1 MPSRTRRER
10 IQLGLLFAMAAMAA
24 AMWFHAAAWG
34 QQIGDTTQPKSPAD
48 LTGANT
54 EGVNSDGTDED
65 SPRREARNRLA
76 VQTVLTADSLIR
88 LMRAKPEVA
97 LEIKQLLAEHLQ
109 QEGFSTQDN
118 AITDEQLFEYIA
130 SNERFREKLT
140 SWLRARGYVSETE
153 FQKMEKEPIAG
164 IPLSKQTMRDLETQP
179 DSSGLNAVPEQGS
192 NAGLDT
198 QTDEDAIE
206 LFGQQN
212 SPSLSMPGARAF
224 PLDNQNAATSNP
236 AAGDL
241 TSGQS
246 GNARTAIR
254 PEQLQQE
261 NRSRGEEERQEEKKQ
276 EEEEANRQPEILH
289 LPAPYNLLAL
299 HDLYT
304 QVPVQEQQLKRF
316 GSDVFIHRGLQS
328 LESPIDTP
336 IGPEYVLGPG
346 DGLSIDIWGSGS
358 QTIARVVDEVG
369 KVTLP
374 EAGPLMVAGLTLEQ
388 AQTAIEQALAKQF
401 RDAHALVTL
410 ARLRTVRIYVVG
422 DVQRPGAYDI
432 SSLSTPLNA
441 LYAAGGPTSTGSLRI
456 LRQFRGNKMIGEMDL
471 YDFLLHGLHSS
482 VDRLE
487 PGDTILVPP
496 VGRQVSVSGNVKRPA
511 IYELKNETSIK
522 EVLQVAGGLSVDAA
536 VDHIEVERIDAN
548 RGRQTIKVPVEPGG
562 DRTAMENALSAFPII
577 DGDRILV
584 QPIVPWSDRAVYT
597 TGYVVRPG
605 RYPYHD
611 HMLLTDILHSY
622 QDLLPEPSDHGEI
635 VRLAPPDLRP
645 VTIDFN
651 VPEVL
656 AGNTPIELEPFD
668 TIRILGRYAA
678 DAPQVT
684 IRGEVLRPGNYPL
697 SEGMTAAGLVR
708 MAGGFKR
715 SALLTEA
722 DLASYEIRDG
732 KQVVSLRSTVAIGA
746 AVERADTSADLAL
759 KPGDVLTVHQV
770 SGWNDIGGSVKIEGE
785 ATYPG
790 TYGLQEG
797 ERLSSVL
804 LRAGGFRSTAYPDG
818 AVLLR
823 VEVKALEEK
832 SRAELIRQIESA
844 SAAARISPSPSGQD
858 QTSTLQLMIQQ
869 QNDVLQRL
877 RNQPSS
883 GRLVIRISS
892 DIHSW
897 QNTDADVEMRPG
909 DELIIPKRPAFV
921 LVSGQVYNASAISY
935 VPGRTA
941 GWYLKRAGG
950 STDLANRKDIFVIR
964 ANGSV
969 VGRRSG
975 GWAGGDVLSTR
986 LDPGDVVVVPQ
997 KIIGGSVFWRN
1008 VLTTAQLA
1016 SSLTV
1021 AGALAAAL

>member
-1 MPSRTRRER
+1 M
-10 IQLGLLFAMAAMAA
+10 
-24 AMWFHAAAWG
+24 
-34 QQIGDTTQPKSPAD
+34 
-48 LTGANT
+48 
-54 EGVNSDGTDED
+54 
-65 SPRREARNRLA
+65 
-76 VQTVLTADSLIR
+76 
-88 LMRAKPEVA
+88 
-97 LEIKQLLAEHLQ
+97 
-109 QEGFSTQDN
+109 
-118 AITDEQLFEYIA
+118 
-130 SNERFREKLT
+130 
-140 SWLRARGYVSETE
+140 
-153 FQKMEKEPIAG
+153 
-164 IPLSKQTMRDLETQP
+164 
-179 DSSGLNAVPEQGS
+179 
-192 NAGLDT
+192 
-198 QTDEDAIE
+198 
-206 LFGQQN
+206 
-212 SPSLSMPGARAF
+212 
-224 PLDNQNAATSNP
+224 
-236 AAGDL
+236 
-241 TSGQS
+241 
-246 GNARTAIR
+246 
-254 PEQLQQE
+254 
-261 NRSRGEEERQEEKKQ
+261 
-276 EEEEANRQPEILH
+276 
-289 LPAPYNLLAL
+289 
-299 HDLYT
+299 
-304 QVPVQEQQLKRF
+304 
-316 GSDVFIHRGLQS
+316 
-328 LESPIDTP
+328 
-336 IGPEYVLGPG
+336 
-346 DGLSIDIWGSGS
+346 
-358 QTIARVVDEVG
+358 
-369 KVTLP
+369 
-374 EAGPLMVAGLTLEQ
+374 
-388 AQTAIEQALAKQF
+388 
-401 RDAHALVTL
+401 
-410 ARLRTVRIYVVG
+410 
-422 DVQRPGAYDI
+422 
-432 SSLSTPLNA
+432 
-441 LYAAGGPTSTGSLRI
+441 
-456 LRQFRGNKMIGEMDL
+456 
-471 YDFLLHGLHSS
+471 
-482 VDRLE
+482 
-487 PGDTILVPP
+487 
-496 VGRQVSVSGNVKRPA
+496 
-511 IYELKNETSIK
+511 
-522 EVLQVAGGLSVDAA
+522 
-536 VDHIEVERIDAN
+536 
-548 RGRQTIKVPVEPGG
+548 
-562 DRTAMENALSAFPII
+562 
-577 DGDRILV
+577 
-584 QPIVPWSDRAVYT
+584 
-597 TGYVVRPG
+597 
-605 RYPYHD
+605 
-611 HMLLTDILHSY
+611 
-622 QDLLPEPSDHGEI
+622 
-635 VRLAPPDLRP
+635 
-645 VTIDFN
+645 
-651 VPEVL
+651 PEVL
-656 AGNTPIELEPFD
+656 AGNSPIELEPFD

-732 KQVVSLRSTVAIGA
+732 KQVVSLRSTVPIGA

-804 LRAGGFRSTAYPDG
+804 LRAGGLRSTAYPDG

-892 DIHSW
+892 DIQSW

-935 VPGRTA
+935 TPGKTA

-975 GWAGGDVLSTR
+975 GGDVLSTR